1 MLLSQQRRKRKKRE
15 GERKA
20 HAFFPAELE
29 PFYSDIEY
37 IGEGEFAR
45 VFKAAR
51 IEDGKEVTVKIPI
64 SLDPETG
71 RAFTKEISNWNL
83 LMRTSSGYTM
93 NILPIPYLE
102 MELCDRSREEVPKPM
117 GVEEAASIIFDLAKG
132 LRGNH
137 TLKWSYT
144 IRRMSMQAKAIDFYI
159 PRKII
164 M

>member
-37 IGEGEFAR
+37 IGEGGFAR

-51 IEDGKEVTVKIPI
+51 IKDGKEV
-64 SLDPETG
+64 
-71 RAFTKEISNWNL
+71 A
-83 LMRTSSGYTM
+83 
-93 NILPIPYLE
+93 LPIPYLE

-132 LRGNH
+132 LRRNH
-137 TLKWSYT
+137 TLKWSYKT
-144 IRRMSMQAKAIDFYI
+144 CYMTYSGRE
-159 PRKII
+159 P
-164 M
+164 

>member
-51 IEDGKEVTVKIPI
+51 IEDGKEV
-64 SLDPETG
+64 
-71 RAFTKEISNWNL
+71 A
-83 LMRTSSGYTM
+83 
-93 NILPIPYLE
+93 LPIPYLE

-117 GVEEAASIIFDLAKG
+117 GVEEAASIIFYLAKG
-132 LRGNH
+132 LKHAHGKGIIHRD
-137 TLKWSYT
+137 LKLSN
-144 IRRMSMQAKAIDFYI
+144 ILFKHGKDASS
-159 PRKII
+159 
-164 M
+164 